1 MYQQVSSV
9 PSATKTLTLTFAY
22 HVRHTAL
29 SINSNAEDATTTLP
43 CFTLLYLALPCL
55 SAVLQGN
62 RLLFPHRQFHFDP
75 GLGREFAC
83 AKPRTLFWG
92 GRMVLAGRGK
102 PATSRRRRP
111 TAYSLAPLPFNI
123 LRVAQV
129 GGFLVGTCNAS
140 RRASSSAAVS
150 RNDLCEPVANAI
162 FIATCCWRLLRMTL
176 ARTI

>member
-43 CFTLLYLALPCL
+43 CFTLLSLALPCL

-83 AKPRTLFWG
+83 AKPRTLFRG
-92 GRMVLAGRGK
+92 GRVVLAGRGK

-111 TAYSLAPLPFNI
+111 TAWHRCLSTHGGWRTWGIP
-123 LRVAQV
+123 QV
-129 GGFLVGTCNAS
+129 GACNAS
-140 RRASSSAAVS
+140 RRASSLAAVS